1 LVDLAEPG
9 ATSVKRVALRLFLTG
24 QAEGALNSQAPAIWI
39 EHHPCPGVF
48 FSVYSPTKIEMRLDK
63 DKSAGIRQR
72 FDRKAV
78 VFGLLFAALI
88 WSGQTARA
96 QTASGSTDMVISQI
110 YTRGGEP
117 GAALRNDFIE
127 FFNRGTHNVNLADYA
142 LVISTSGPDATVD
155 ASIRFASDSGIVVPG
170 QYVLFQLGSSG
181 NNGSFSIVAPEFSDA
196 TINLGSTSGRIAL
209 VQSKSLAPLGCPLG
223 QDPAL
228 DDYVGYGPASCAEG
242 AAPAAAPAA
251 ANLALLRKFGGCGDT
266 DNNAADFTAGGPS
279 PHNEFSVTQA
289 CTPIS
294 PANTIQ
300 FEVGHVDADEGQ
312 GSVEIAVT
320 RSGDTSSAAT
330 AQYAAVSNQAARQP
344 GQATDRAD
352 YTSAL
357 GTLRFA
363 IGEKRK
369 SVFILI
375 TDDLFFDGVQN
386 LTIRLGS
393 PTGGVALGA
402 LTTMTVSIA
411 DNDPQVQG
419 ANPIDST
426 GFFVR
431 QQYADFL
438 GRAPDISGLN
448 FWTNQ
453 IDSCISDTSC
463 RAIRRINVSAAFYL
477 SIEFQETGFLVYR
490 LFKASYRDNLS
501 RPRGFPTY
509 REFIHDTQDIGR
521 GVIVGQGNW
530 QAQLE
535 TNKQLAVNEFVQRP
549 EFKLAYPATLTGAQF
564 VDALN
569 TNTGGAL
576 SVTER
581 DALVLGLQNGTETR
595 ATVLRKVAEDDD
607 FRAAESNR
615 AFVLMEYFGYL
626 RRNPTEAP
634 DLNFIGYDFWLA
646 KLNLFNGNFVSAQ
659 MVQAFL
665 DSAEYRTRFGSN

>member
-1 LVDLAEPG
+1 MGPQFPV
-9 ATSVKRVALRLFLTG
+9 
-24 QAEGALNSQAPAIWI
+24 PAIWL
-39 EHHPCPGVF
+39 ERHPCPGAF
-48 FSVYSPTKIEMRLDK
+48 FSVYSPTIFEMHLDT
-63 DKSAGIRQR
+63 DKSAVHQGL
-72 FDRKAV
+72 DRKAV
-78 VFGLLFAALI
+78 VFGLLLATLI

-127 FFNRGTHNVNLADYA
+127 FFNRGRNSVNLTDYS
-142 LVISTSGPDATVD
+142 LVISTTGPNATPDVTVSFVSSSG
-155 ASIRFASDSGIVVPG
+155 IIVVPG
-170 QYVLFQLGSSG
+170 QYLLFQLGSSG
-181 NNGSFSIVAPEFSDA
+181 NNGGFTIVAPEFSDA

-209 VQSKSLAPLGCPLG
+209 IQSRSSAPLGCPVG
-223 QDPAL
+223 QDPAI

-242 AAPAAAPAA
+242 AAPAVAPST
-251 ANLALLRKFGGCGDT
+251 ANVALLRRFGGCGDT
-266 DNNAADFTAGGPS
+266 DNNAADFTMAGPS
-279 PHNEFSVTQA
+279 PRNEFSVMQA

-300 FEVGHVDADEGQ
+300 FEVGHVDAVEGQ
-312 GSVEIAVT
+312 GSVEILVT
-320 RSGDTSSAAT
+320 RLGDTSTAAT
-330 AQYAAVSNQAARQP
+330 VQCAAVTNQPTRQS
-344 GQATDRAD
+344 GKATDRSD

-357 GTLRFA
+357 GTLRLA
-363 IGEKRK
+363 AGEKRK
-369 SVFILI
+369 SFSILI
-375 TDDLFFDGVQN
+375 TDDAFFDGVQN

-411 DNDPQVQG
+411 DNDPQVEG
-419 ANPIDST
+419 LNPIDST
-426 GFFVR
+426 SFFVQ

-438 GRAPDISGLN
+438 GRAPDVSGLN

-453 IDSCISDTSC
+453 IDSCISDTNC
-463 RAIRRINVSAAFYL
+463 QAIRRINVSAAFYL

-501 RPRGFPTY
+501 RPRGLPTY

-521 GVIVGQGNW
+521 GVVVGQGNW
-530 QAQLE
+530 PAQVE
-535 TNKQLAVNEFVQRP
+535 ANKQLAVSEFVERP
-549 EFKLAYPATLTGAQF
+549 EFKLAYPATLTAAQF

-569 TNTGGAL
+569 TNTSGAL
-576 SVTER
+576 SVAER
-581 DALVLGLQNGTETR
+581 DALVLGLQNATETR

-607 FRAAESNR
+607 FRAAQFNQ

-634 DLNFIGYDFWLA
+634 DLDFSGYDFWLV
-646 KLNLFNGNFVSAQ
+646 KLNLFNGNFVAAQ

-665 DSAEYRTRFGSN
+665 ESAEYRGRFGSN

>member
-1 LVDLAEPG
+1 
-9 ATSVKRVALRLFLTG
+9 
-24 QAEGALNSQAPAIWI
+24 
-39 EHHPCPGVF
+39 
-48 FSVYSPTKIEMRLDK
+48 MRLDK
-63 DKSAGIRQR
+63 DKSAGIRL
-72 FDRKAV
+72 DRKAV
-78 VFGLLFAALI
+78 IFGLLFAALG

-96 QTASGSTDMVISQI
+96 QTISGSTDMVISQI

-127 FFNRGTHNVNLADYA
+127 FFNRSNHNVNLADYS
-142 LVISTSGPDATVD
+142 LVISTNGPDATSD
-155 ASIRFASDSGIVVPG
+155 ATISFASSSGIIVVPG
-170 QYVLFQLGSSG
+170 QYLLFQLGRSG
-181 NNGSFSIVAPEFSDA
+181 NNGSVSIVAPEFIDD

-242 AAPAAAPAA
+242 AAPVAAPAS
-251 ANLALLRKFGGCGDT
+251 ANLSLLRRFGGCGDT
-266 DNNAADFTAGGPS
+266 DNNAADFTISGPV
-279 PHNEFSVTQA
+279 PRNEFSVTQA
-289 CTPIS
+289 CTPTS

-300 FEVGHVDADEGQ
+300 FEVAHVDVDEGQ
-312 GSVEIAVT
+312 GSVQIFVS
-320 RSGDTSSAAT
+320 RSGDTSTAAT
-330 AQYAAVSNQAARQP
+330 VQYAAVSNQPTRQP

-357 GTLRFA
+357 GTLRLA
-363 IGEKRK
+363 VGEKRQAF
-369 SVFILI
+369 SLLI
-375 TDDLFFDGVQN
+375 TDDAFFDGAQS
-386 LTIRLGS
+386 LTIRLAS
-393 PTGGVALGA
+393 PTGGAVMGA

-419 ANPIDST
+419 ANPIDSN

-438 GRAPDISGLN
+438 GRPPDLSGLA

-453 IDSCISDTSC
+453 IDSCISDVDC
-463 RAIRRINVSAAFYL
+463 QAIRRINVSAAFYL

-535 TNKQLAVNEFVQRP
+535 ANKQLAVNEFVQRP
-549 EFKLAYPATLTGAQF
+549 EFKLAYPATLTSAQF

-569 TNTGGAL
+569 ANTLGAF
-576 SVTER
+576 SVSER

-595 ATVLRKVAEDDD
+595 ATALRKIAEDDD
-607 FRAAESNR
+607 FRAAQSNQ

-634 DLNFIGYDFWLA
+634 DTDFSGFDFWLV
-646 KLNLFNGNFVSAQ
+646 KLNLFNGNFVRAQ
-659 MVQAFL
+659 MVEAFL
-665 DSAEYRTRFGSN
+665 NSAEYRARFGSN